1 MQIRSNE
8 KVEKREEK
16 KDKLFCEAKINIS
29 HQNVQKLL
37 GVVLRNRCKKKTK
50 IQKNTKNRVSSL
62 HLYQKIELLCKYL
75 QRFC

>member
-37 GVVLRNRCKKKTK
+37 GVVLRNRCKKKNE
-50 IQKNTKNRVSSL
+50 NTK
-62 HLYQKIELLCKYL
+62 KYEKSC
-75 QRFC
+75 F